1 MDNFF
6 PAGNEEVFAAFNGWL
21 NGDTDKSV
29 LFLHGVAGSGR
40 SHLLQAACCFVSE
53 KERPSIYVPAG
64 EPDISG
70 EFISQLDP
78 ESTVCIDDLDQVVGD
93 VHWEEAVLEVHERL
107 LSSNGRLLLA
117 ALQPPRALGLTLP
130 DLATRLAAGGVYR
143 IRPLTERELPR
154 AMHFRARR
162 RGLELPDEVVEYL
175 LRRVPRNSEAIL
187 IPLPPPDG
195 PSRTGSPKPIK
206 GLFASVRAAK
216 TRRAF
221 REETDGRVV
230 MAYFLASQGTSR

>member
-21 NGDTDKSV
+21 NGYTDKSV

-154 AMHFRARR
+154 AMQLRARR

-175 LRRVPRNSEAIL
+175 LRRVPRNSEAIFDL
-187 IPLPPPDG
+187 LD
-195 PSRTGSPKPIK
+195 RVDEAA
-206 GLFASVRAAK
+206 FAK
-216 TRRAF
+216 KRRLTVPF
-221 REETDGRVV
+221 IREFEKEQD
-230 MAYFLASQGTSR
+230 

>member
-1 MDNFF
+1 MSVDNFF

-93 VHWEEAVLEVHERL
+93 EHWEEAVLEVHERL

-154 AMHFRARR
+154 AMQLRARR

-175 LRRVPRNSEAIL
+175 LRRVPRNSEAIFDL
-187 IPLPPPDG
+187 LD
-195 PSRTGSPKPIK
+195 RVDEAA
-206 GLFASVRAAK
+206 FAK
-216 TRRAF
+216 KRRLTVPF
-221 REETDGRVV
+221 IREFEKEQD
-230 MAYFLASQGTSR
+230 

>member
-1 MDNFF
+1 MIRQLHLPIRLRDSVSVDNFF

-93 VHWEEAVLEVHERL
+93 EHWEEAVLEVHERL

-154 AMHFRARR
+154 AMQLRARR

-175 LRRVPRNSEAIL
+175 LRRVPRNSEAIFDL
-187 IPLPPPDG
+187 LD
-195 PSRTGSPKPIK
+195 RVDEAA
-206 GLFASVRAAK
+206 FAK
-216 TRRAF
+216 KRRLTVPF
-221 REETDGRVV
+221 IREFEKEQD
-230 MAYFLASQGTSR
+230 

>member
-1 MDNFF
+1 MSVDNFF

-117 ALQPPRALGLTLP
+117 ALQPPRALGLRLP

-154 AMHFRARR
+154 AMQLRARR

-175 LRRVPRNSEAIL
+175 LRRVPRNSEAIFDL
-187 IPLPPPDG
+187 LD
-195 PSRTGSPKPIK
+195 RVDEAA
-206 GLFASVRAAK
+206 FAK
-216 TRRAF
+216 KRRLTVPF
-221 REETDGRVV
+221 IREFEKEQD
-230 MAYFLASQGTSR
+230 

>member
-1 MDNFF
+1 VDNFF

-117 ALQPPRALGLTLP
+117 ALQPPRVLGLTLP

-143 IRPLTERELPR
+143 IRPLTEHELPR
-154 AMHFRARR
+154 AMQLRARR

-175 LRRVPRNSEAIL
+175 LRRVPRNSEAIFDL
-187 IPLPPPDG
+187 LD
-195 PSRTGSPKPIK
+195 RVDEAA
-206 GLFASVRAAK
+206 FAK
-216 TRRAF
+216 KRRLTVPF
-221 REETDGRVV
+221 IREFEKEQD
-230 MAYFLASQGTSR
+230 

>member
-1 MDNFF
+1 MTRQLHLPIRLRDSVSVDNFF

-93 VHWEEAVLEVHERL
+93 EHWEEAVLEVHERL

-154 AMHFRARR
+154 AMQLRARR

-175 LRRVPRNSEAIL
+175 LRRVPRNSEAIFDL
-187 IPLPPPDG
+187 LD
-195 PSRTGSPKPIK
+195 RVDEAA
-206 GLFASVRAAK
+206 FAK
-216 TRRAF
+216 KRRLTVPF
-221 REETDGRVV
+221 IREFEKEQD
-230 MAYFLASQGTSR
+230 

>member
-78 ESTVCIDDLDQVVGD
+78 ESTVCIDDFDQVVGD

-154 AMHFRARR
+154 AMQLRARR

-175 LRRVPRNSEAIL
+175 LRRVPRNSEAIFDL
-187 IPLPPPDG
+187 LD
-195 PSRTGSPKPIK
+195 RVDEAA
-206 GLFASVRAAK
+206 FAK
-216 TRRAF
+216 KRRLTVPF
-221 REETDGRVV
+221 IREFEKEQD
-230 MAYFLASQGTSR
+230 

>member
-21 NGDTDKSV
+21 NGNIDKSV
-29 LFLHGVAGSGR
+29 LFLHGVIGSGR
-40 SHLLQAACCFVSE
+40 SHLLQAACRYISE

-64 EPDISG
+64 EPGISG

-93 VHWEEAVLEVHERL
+93 EHWEEAVLEVHERW

-117 ALQPPRALGLTLP
+117 ALQPPRGLGLMLP
-130 DLATRLAAGGVYR
+130 DLATRLAAGAVYR
-143 IRPLTERELPR
+143 IQPLTERELPP
-154 AMHFRARR
+154 AMQLRARR

-175 LRRVPRNSEAIL
+175 LRRVPRNSEAIFDL
-187 IPLPPPDG
+187 LERVDEAA
-195 PSRTGSPKPIK
+195 
-206 GLFASVRAAK
+206 FAK
-216 TRRAF
+216 KRRLTVPF
-221 REETDGRVV
+221 IREFEKEQD
-230 MAYFLASQGTSR
+230 

>member
-1 MDNFF
+1 MTRQLHLPIRLRDSVSVDNFF

-154 AMHFRARR
+154 AMQLRARR

-175 LRRVPRNSEAIL
+175 LRRVPRNSEAIFDL
-187 IPLPPPDG
+187 LD
-195 PSRTGSPKPIK
+195 RVDEAA
-206 GLFASVRAAK
+206 FAK
-216 TRRAF
+216 KRRLTVPF
-221 REETDGRVV
+221 IREFEKEQD
-230 MAYFLASQGTSR
+230 

>member
-1 MDNFF
+1 MIRQLHLPIRLRDSASVDNFF

-21 NGDTDKSV
+21 NANIDKSV
-29 LFLHGVAGSGR
+29 LFLHGVIGSGR
-40 SHLLQAACCFVSE
+40 SHLLQAACRYISE

-64 EPDISG
+64 EPGISG

-130 DLATRLAAGGVYR
+130 DLATRLAAGAVYR
-143 IRPLTERELPR
+143 IQPLTERELPR
-154 AMHFRARR
+154 AMQLRARR

-175 LRRVPRNSEAIL
+175 LRRVPRNSEAIFDLLDRVDEAAFAKKRRLTVPL
-187 IPLPPPDG
+187 I
-195 PSRTGSPKPIK
+195 
-206 GLFASVRAAK
+206 
-216 TRRAF
+216 
-221 REETDGRVV
+221 REFEKEQD
-230 MAYFLASQGTSR
+230 

>member
-1 MDNFF
+1 MTRQLHLPIRLRDSASVDNFF

-93 VHWEEAVLEVHERL
+93 EHWEEAVLEVHERL

-154 AMHFRARR
+154 AMQLRARR

-175 LRRVPRNSEAIL
+175 LRRVPRNSEAIFDL
-187 IPLPPPDG
+187 LD
-195 PSRTGSPKPIK
+195 RVDEAA
-206 GLFASVRAAK
+206 FAK
-216 TRRAF
+216 KRRLTVPF
-221 REETDGRVV
+221 IREFEKEQD
-230 MAYFLASQGTSR
+230 

>member
-93 VHWEEAVLEVHERL
+93 AHWEEAVLEVHERL

-154 AMHFRARR
+154 AMQLRARR
-162 RGLELPDEVVEYL
+162 RGLELPDEVVKYL
-175 LRRVPRNSEAIL
+175 LRRVPRNSEAIFDL
-187 IPLPPPDG
+187 LD
-195 PSRTGSPKPIK
+195 RVDEAA
-206 GLFASVRAAK
+206 FAK
-216 TRRAF
+216 KRRLTVPF
-221 REETDGRVV
+221 IREFEKEQD
-230 MAYFLASQGTSR
+230 

>member
-1 MDNFF
+1 MSVDNFF

-64 EPDISG
+64 DPDISG

-154 AMHFRARR
+154 AMQLRARR
-162 RGLELPDEVVEYL
+162 RGLELPGEVVEYL
-175 LRRVPRNSEAIL
+175 LRRVPRNSEAIFDL
-187 IPLPPPDG
+187 LD
-195 PSRTGSPKPIK
+195 RVDEAA
-206 GLFASVRAAK
+206 FAK
-216 TRRAF
+216 KRRLTVPF
-221 REETDGRVV
+221 IREFEKEQD
-230 MAYFLASQGTSR
+230 

>member
-93 VHWEEAVLEVHERL
+93 EHWEEAVLEVHERL

-154 AMHFRARR
+154 AMQLRARR

-175 LRRVPRNSEAIL
+175 LRRVPRNSEAIFDL
-187 IPLPPPDG
+187 LD
-195 PSRTGSPKPIK
+195 RVDEAA
-206 GLFASVRAAK
+206 FAK
-216 TRRAF
+216 KRRLTVPF
-221 REETDGRVV
+221 IREFEKEQD
-230 MAYFLASQGTSR
+230 

>member
-1 MDNFF
+1 MIRQLHLPIRLRDSVSVDNFF

-154 AMHFRARR
+154 AMQLRARR

-175 LRRVPRNSEAIL
+175 LRRVPRNSEAIFDL
-187 IPLPPPDG
+187 LD
-195 PSRTGSPKPIK
+195 RVDEAA
-206 GLFASVRAAK
+206 FAK
-216 TRRAF
+216 KRRLTVPF
-221 REETDGRVV
+221 IREFEKEQD
-230 MAYFLASQGTSR
+230 

>member
-1 MDNFF
+1 VSVDNFF

-154 AMHFRARR
+154 AMQLRARR

-175 LRRVPRNSEAIL
+175 LRRVPRNSEAIFDL
-187 IPLPPPDG
+187 LD
-195 PSRTGSPKPIK
+195 RVDEAA
-206 GLFASVRAAK
+206 FAK
-216 TRRAF
+216 KRRLTVPF
-221 REETDGRVV
+221 IREFEKEQD
-230 MAYFLASQGTSR
+230 

>member
-154 AMHFRARR
+154 AMQLRARR
-162 RGLELPDEVVEYL
+162 RGLELPDAVVEYL
-175 LRRVPRNSEAIL
+175 LRRVPRNSEAIFDL
-187 IPLPPPDG
+187 LD
-195 PSRTGSPKPIK
+195 RVDEAA
-206 GLFASVRAAK
+206 FAK
-216 TRRAF
+216 KRRLTVPF
-221 REETDGRVV
+221 IREFEKEQD
-230 MAYFLASQGTSR
+230 

>member
-6 PAGNEEVFAAFNGWL
+6 PTGNEEVFAAFNGWL

-154 AMHFRARR
+154 AMQLRARR

-175 LRRVPRNSEAIL
+175 LRRVPRNSEAIFDL
-187 IPLPPPDG
+187 LD
-195 PSRTGSPKPIK
+195 RVDEAA
-206 GLFASVRAAK
+206 FAK
-216 TRRAF
+216 KRRLTVPF
-221 REETDGRVV
+221 IREFEKEQD
-230 MAYFLASQGTSR
+230 

>member
-1 MDNFF
+1 VDNFF

-154 AMHFRARR
+154 AMQLRARR

-175 LRRVPRNSEAIL
+175 LRRVPRNSEAIFDL
-187 IPLPPPDG
+187 LD
-195 PSRTGSPKPIK
+195 RVDEAA
-206 GLFASVRAAK
+206 FAK
-216 TRRAF
+216 KRRLTVPF
-221 REETDGRVV
+221 IREFEKEQD
-230 MAYFLASQGTSR
+230 

>member
-78 ESTVCIDDLDQVVGD
+78 EPTVCIDDFDQVVGD

-154 AMHFRARR
+154 AMQLRARR

-175 LRRVPRNSEAIL
+175 LRRVPRNSEAIFDL
-187 IPLPPPDG
+187 LD
-195 PSRTGSPKPIK
+195 RVDEAA
-206 GLFASVRAAK
+206 FAK
-216 TRRAF
+216 KRRLTVPF
-221 REETDGRVV
+221 IREFEKEQD
-230 MAYFLASQGTSR
+230 

>member
-1 MDNFF
+1 MTRQLHLPIRLRDSVSVDNFF
-6 PAGNEEVFAAFNGWL
+6 PAGNEEVFAAFNEWL

-93 VHWEEAVLEVHERL
+93 EHWEEAVLEVHERL

-154 AMHFRARR
+154 AMQLRARR

-175 LRRVPRNSEAIL
+175 LRRVPRNSEAIFDL
-187 IPLPPPDG
+187 LD
-195 PSRTGSPKPIK
+195 RVDEAA
-206 GLFASVRAAK
+206 FAK
-216 TRRAF
+216 KRRLTVPF
-221 REETDGRVV
+221 IREFEKEQD
-230 MAYFLASQGTSR
+230 